1 MVEYGEPTTSRNFI
15 QISALSYIPYELM
28 SLFGKPSSIFE
39 GYAYD
44 YLVPHCAIYVC
55 AVLFGTLYFQWLII
69 VHSCME

>member
-1 MVEYGEPTTSRNFI
+1 
-15 QISALSYIPYELM
+15 M

-69 VHSCME
+69 VNSCME